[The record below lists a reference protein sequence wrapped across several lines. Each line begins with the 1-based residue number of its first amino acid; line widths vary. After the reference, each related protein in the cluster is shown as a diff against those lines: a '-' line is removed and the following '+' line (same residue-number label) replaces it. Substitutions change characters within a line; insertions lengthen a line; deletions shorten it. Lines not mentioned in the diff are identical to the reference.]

1 MVAILEFVKLRVE
14 IDAEIDGICRN
25 FFLAGR
31 HCHPDKPY
39 LGALEATNR
48 GTMIGELARDSFQ
61 AATRGWNVDK
71 STKTVKF
78 VMT

>member
-14 IDAEIDGICRN
+14 TGAEIEGIVVT
-25 FFLAGR
+25 FLAGR
-31 HCHPDKPY
+31 HCHADKPY

-48 GTMIGELARDSFQ
+48 GTMIGELPRDSFQ

-71 STKTVKF
+71 STKTVKV

>member
-31 HCHPDKPY
+31 HCHPDRAY
-39 LGALEATNR
+39 LRTLQATNPQI
-48 GTMIGELARDSFQ
+48 MIGELARDSFQ
-61 AATRGWNVDK
+61 PATIGWNFDK
-71 STKTVKF
+71 STKTVKV